1 MSDGVGLVDLS
12 LFAESPTNDLYFSI
26 PPLNRHRSYG
36 DTHGPPRY
44 RSHTIPGDYINKP
57 LPPLPSRTICARTRV
72 NASRAADEESRCI
85 LKRIQR
91 IGSNDHSTGR
101 TNTLL
106 QRRNR
111 NSPPELTL
119 SVPRSNPWNGN
130 PASAMIWMP
139 DEQMW
144 LIAGETQRETANQ
157 SLYQTAYP
165 SPPSYT
171 PRAPPLSE
179 PLPTIQHPGDLT
191 PPLTPIQS
199 QLQSLIQPPPPRDE
213 ERLSPLFQEAMNS
226 VPMLDPEELVIPS
239 LTVDTNLN
247 PQCDSWMQL
256 LRPQSALERST
267 SHSSTFE
274 RSNSH
279 TTPLER
285 SASDVSPQSTARMS
299 GPMRSAS
306 AGSRA
311 SHSRSDTTDTRS
323 YYSAMSV
330 DLSQPSSSA
339 TRWAGL
345 AKRVA
350 RPEAMMS

>member
-1 MSDGVGLVDLS
+1 MCDGVGLVDLS

-26 PPLNRHRSYG
+26 PPLNRHQSYG
-36 DTHGPPRY
+36 DAYGPSRY

-72 NASRAADEESRCI
+72 NASRTGDEDSRCI

-101 TNTLL
+101 ANTLL

-119 SVPRSNPWNGN
+119 SVPRSSPWNGN
-130 PASAMIWMP
+130 PASAMVWMP

-144 LIAGETQRETANQ
+144 LIAGETQREVANQ
-157 SLYQTAYP
+157 SLYQNAYP

-191 PPLTPIQS
+191 PPLTPIQC
-199 QLQSLIQPPPPRDE
+199 QLQSLIQPPRPRDE

-226 VPMLDPEELVIPS
+226 VPMLDPEELVLPS
-239 LTVDTNLN
+239 LTIDTNLN
-247 PQCDSWMQL
+247 PQRDSLMQL
-256 LRPQSALERST
+256 LRPQSAFERST
-267 SHSSTFE
+267 SHPGAFE

-279 TTPLER
+279 AAPLER
-285 SASDVSPQSTARMS
+285 SASDISPQSTVRMS
-299 GPMRSAS
+299 RSAS
-306 AGSRA
+306 AGSRV
-311 SHSRSDTTDTRS
+311 SHSRSDTTDSRS
-323 YYSAMSV
+323 YYSATSV
-330 DLSQPSSSA
+330 DLSQPSQSA

-345 AKRVA
+345 AKKVA
-350 RPEAMMS
+350 RPEAALS